1 MASGTAQVRLR
12 MLETLAESPLRLPAT
27 TNGAAAANGAAS
39 TSRSGCAAPAA
50 APDDPELAT
59 ALTMLKLEQEE
70 QQRLQQEL
78 AAVRNESRGSSR
90 YREVMQQTV
99 RRLEREVEQLHEA
112 AAQVPDPQQRAA
124 AALART
130 EHAKWQTALWVARQ
144 HAARQQVRGKD
155 APGPD
160 IARPRAAG
168 YGVAASRR
176 RLARTHLPSPSASQ
190 RGDVEGAGGGDSR
203 PGSRAGGGGGGSRPG
218 SRAGGGG
225 GGGGSGSASRE
236 GIEREVGA
244 LRGQLEALLPEVQT
258 ALAEAEILRAA
269 IAQLE
274 ATAKAA
280 EAERA
285 HGRKQ
290 RAADRKREALR
301 ARDERDEAA
310 LGAARARA
318 AQLQRAMDAMDVDAA
333 RSATEGAKLE
343 AELATMRKELH
354 LVRAA
359 MREMVGA
366 GGGGGGGGAA
376 GGGSLGGMGDSPVPG
391 SPGQQQRAAL
401 QSKLDRL
408 AFSPR
413 ALKGERDDDTAIPI
427 VSPVQAWLTPGSVLG
442 W

>member
-1 MASGTAQVRLR
+1 MSQLAAHGVTSDAAQARLR

-27 TNGAAAANGAAS
+27 TNGATATKGAAS
-39 TSRSGCAAPAA
+39 ASCSTAAPATGA
-50 APDDPELAT
+50 DDPELAT

-70 QQRLQQEL
+70 EQRLQREL
-78 AAVRNESRGSSR
+78 AAVRNESRGFGR

-99 RRLEREVEQLHEA
+99 KRLEREVEQLHEA

-130 EHAKWQTALWVARQ
+130 EHAKRQTALWVARQ
-144 HAARQQVRGKD
+144 HAARQQVRGKEP
-155 APGPD
+155 PGPD

-168 YGVAASRR
+168 YGLAASRQ
-176 RLARTHLPSPSASQ
+176 RLARTHLPSPDASQ
-190 RGDVEGAGGGDSR
+190 RGDGG
-203 PGSRAGGGGGGSRPG
+203 RAGG
-218 SRAGGGG
+218 RAAA
-225 GGGGSGSASRE
+225 GSASRE

-244 LRGQLEALLPEVQT
+244 LRGQLETLLPEVQA

-274 ATAKAA
+274 AAARAA

-285 HGRKQ
+285 HSRRQ
-290 RAADRKREALR
+290 RAADRKREAER

-310 LGAARARA
+310 VGAARARA
-318 AQLQRAMDAMDVDAA
+318 AQLQRAMDAMDADAA
-333 RSATEGAKLE
+333 RSATESAKLE

-359 MREMVGA
+359 MREI
-366 GGGGGGGGAA
+366 GGGGGGC
-376 GGGSLGGMGDSPVPG
+376 GGGDVSSPGCTASSPQVGGTPG
-391 SPGQQQRAAL
+391 SPSQQQKAAL
-401 QSKLDRL
+401 QAKLDRL

-413 ALKGERDDDTAIPI
+413 ALKGERDDAAPPA
-427 VSPVQAWLTPGSVLG
+427 SPVHP
-442 W
+442 